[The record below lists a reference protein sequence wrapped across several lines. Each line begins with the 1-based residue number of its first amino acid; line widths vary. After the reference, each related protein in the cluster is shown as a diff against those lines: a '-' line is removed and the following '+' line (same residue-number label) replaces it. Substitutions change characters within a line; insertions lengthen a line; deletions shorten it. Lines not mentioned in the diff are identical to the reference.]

1 MSFLRQFIEHI
12 SKIITA
18 QGKKRIVYSLV
29 NVLFIAI
36 AVLAGWGFVKA
47 IEMIETS
54 LLGAIIILI
63 VCIATVIYSLINGI
77 IGQIIMLIKS
87 LIQMFNKEERK
98 YALPSFIIALLSLCG
113 MVVAIVMLV

>member
-1 MSFLRQFIEHI
+1 MSFLRQFIKHI
-12 SKIITA
+12 LNVITA
-18 QGKKRIVYSLV
+18 QGKKRIVYSLA

-98 YALPSFIIALLSLCG
+98 YSLPSFIIALISLGG
-113 MVVAIVMLV
+113 MIVAIVLLI